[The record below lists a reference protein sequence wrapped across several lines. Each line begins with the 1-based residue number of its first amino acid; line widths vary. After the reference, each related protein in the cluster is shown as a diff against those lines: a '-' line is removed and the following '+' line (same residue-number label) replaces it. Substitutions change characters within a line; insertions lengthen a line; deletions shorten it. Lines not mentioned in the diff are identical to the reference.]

1 MTKRMKMK
9 RENNDGGDGPQ
20 DSKRN
25 RRNEETVRILI
36 PSSIAGAVIGKGGQ
50 HIQKMR
56 TQYKATVSVDDSQGP
71 ERTIQISADIE
82 STLEIITEMLK
93 YFEERDDEFDVRL
106 LIHQSLAG
114 CVIGK
119 GGQKIKEIRDRIGCR
134 FLKVFSNVA
143 PQSTDRVVQT
153 VGKQS
158 QVIDAVREVITLT
171 RDTPIKGPIHNYD
184 PMNFDRV
191 YADEYG
197 GYGTGTGSTRPS
209 QRGNRNGGGGGGGG
223 GMGGGAGG
231 GGGGGGGGGFGGA
244 GGAGGRGNNRF
255 DSGRGNGGIG
265 GAGIGGGNVGPRD
278 NPFINPWANGGGGDA
293 DGGFGG
299 NNGGGF
305 GGNNFGAGGPFGG
318 GGGGNFGNNS
328 FNGGPNGP
336 NDFGNNGGS
345 FGGQGIGGG
354 SGGNSMGNFGG
365 ANFGGGNQLGVGS
378 NLPALANF
386 GQNQGN
392 NSGGG
397 GFGAGNNGLGN
408 GLGGGNLSNSG
419 GLGNAVGANN
429 SAGGFNA
436 NIGGVGGGNS
446 SGPNGGNTPTNIPQG
461 HDPNNSTQVTIPKDL
476 AGAIIGKGGG
486 RIRRIRNESNAY
498 ITIDEPLPGS
508 NDRII
513 TISGTPKQIQMAQY
527 LLQQSVHENGR
538 RNF

>member
-1 MTKRMKMK
+1 MK
-9 RENNDGGDGPQ
+9 REMNDAGEGPQ
-20 DSKRN
+20 DQKRN

-93 YFEERDDEFDVRL
+93 YFEERDEDFDVRL

-171 RDTPIKGPIHNYD
+171 RDTPIKGAIHNYD

-197 GYGTGTGSTRPS
+197 GYGTGSGSTRPS
-209 QRGNRNGGGGGGGG
+209 QRGNNRNGGV
-223 GMGGGAGG
+223 
-231 GGGGGGGGGFGGA
+231 GA
-244 GGAGGRGNNRF
+244 GGAGAGGAA
-255 DSGRGNGGIG
+255 GGNGGGFSTG
-265 GAGIGGGNVGPRD
+265 GARGNAGGRGGADRFGGAAGGVAAGAGMGQRD
-278 NPFINPWANGGGGDA
+278 NPFINPWANGGGGDVDGFGNTGGGA
-293 DGGFGG
+293 GGFAG
-299 NNGGGF
+299 NSF
-305 GGNNFGAGGPFGG
+305 GGGAGGPFGG
-318 GGGGNFGNNS
+318 GSFGNNGFGGGPSDFGGNSGNFGQAQGSNSLPSLGSFSQNQGGTSNLPSLSSFGQNPGGAGGLGNGLSGGSANNGGVGALGGANGAGG
-328 FNGGPNGP
+328 FNAGGGANGGPNGSP
-336 NDFGNNGGS
+336 NAS
-345 FGGQGIGGG
+345 
-354 SGGNSMGNFGG
+354 
-365 ANFGGGNQLGVGS
+365 ANV
-378 NLPALANF
+378 
-386 GQNQGN
+386 
-392 NSGGG
+392 
-397 GFGAGNNGLGN
+397 
-408 GLGGGNLSNSG
+408 
-419 GLGNAVGANN
+419 
-429 SAGGFNA
+429 
-436 NIGGVGGGNS
+436 
-446 SGPNGGNTPTNIPQG
+446 PQG
-461 HDPNNSTQVTIPKDL
+461 HDPNNSTQVTIPKEL

-486 RIRRIRNESNAY
+486 RIRRIRNESSAY
-498 ITIDEPLPGS
+498 ITIDEPLPNS

-538 RNF
+538 RNI

>member
-1 MTKRMKMK
+1 MKMK
-9 RENNDGGDGPQ
+9 RESNDGDGPQ
-20 DSKRN
+20 DQKRN

-71 ERTIQISADIE
+71 ERTIQISTDID

-93 YFEERDDEFDVRL
+93 YFEERDEEFDVRL

-209 QRGNRNGGGGGGGG
+209 QRGGNRGGGGGG
-223 GMGGGAGG
+223 GGGAGG
-231 GGGGGGGGGFGGA
+231 GGGGGFGGGGGGGGGNGGRGNDRFGGGRGGGGGGGA
-244 GGAGGRGNNRF
+244 GGGATGLGGMG
-255 DSGRGNGGIG
+255 
-265 GAGIGGGNVGPRD
+265 GPRD

-293 DGGFGG
+293 DGFGVG

-305 GGNNFGAGGPFGG
+305 GGNNFGGGGGPF
-318 GGGGNFGNNS
+318 GGGNFGNN
-328 FNGGPNGP
+328 FGNGP
-336 NDFGNNGGS
+336 NDFG
-345 FGGQGIGGG
+345 GGG
-354 SGGNSMGNFGG
+354 SQLGGGGGTSNLPSLGNFG
-365 ANFGGGNQLGVGS
+365 QSQGS
-378 NLPALANF
+378 
-386 GQNQGN
+386 

-397 GFGAGNNGLGN
+397 AGFGAGNNSLGN
-408 GLGGGNLSNSG
+408 GLGAGYGAGNSSLGNGLGAVNNGGGGVG
-419 GLGNAVGANN
+419 GLGANN
-429 SAGGFNA
+429 GAGGFNA
-436 NIGGVGGGNS
+436 GGGGNGGGGSNNSANAS
-446 SGPNGGNTPTNIPQG
+446 SNIPQG

-486 RIRRIRNESNAY
+486 RIRRIRNESSAY

-527 LLQQSVHENGR
+527 LLQQRLVSQTD
-538 RNF
+538 

>member
-1 MTKRMKMK
+1 MTPNKNIGMKRNPDKRQRQESMKMK
-9 RENNDGGDGPQ
+9 RESNDGDGPQ
-20 DSKRN
+20 DQKRN

-93 YFEERDDEFDVRL
+93 YFEERDEEFDVRL

-209 QRGNRNGGGGGGGG
+209 QRGNQRGGNGGGGGGNNGAGGGGGFGGGNNGGGGGRGNDRFGGNRGGGGGGGG
-223 GMGGGAGG
+223 GLGG
-231 GGGGGGGGGFGGA
+231 
-244 GGAGGRGNNRF
+244 
-255 DSGRGNGGIG
+255 
-265 GAGIGGGNVGPRD
+265 GPRD
-278 NPFINPWANGGGGDA
+278 NPFINPWANGGAGDN
-293 DGGFGG
+293 DGFNVG

-305 GGNNFGAGGPFGG
+305 GGNNFGNNFGG
-318 GGGGNFGNNS
+318 GGGGSFGGNNG
-328 FNGGPNGP
+328 FGNGP
-336 NDFGNNGGS
+336 NDFG
-345 FGGQGIGGG
+345 
-354 SGGNSMGNFGG
+354 
-365 ANFGGGNQLGVGS
+365 GGNQSVNTS
-378 NLPALANF
+378 NLPSLGNF

-392 NSGGG
+392 NNSGNPGFGAGGGGGGNNQLGNGLGAGFNAGGNNSLGNGLGVVNNGGGVGGLGGANNGAG
-397 GFGAGNNGLGN
+397 GFGAG
-408 GLGGGNLSNSG
+408 
-419 GLGNAVGANN
+419 
-429 SAGGFNA
+429 
-436 NIGGVGGGNS
+436 GGVGGNAGAN
-446 SGPNGGNTPTNIPQG
+446 NGSNVTSNIPQG

-486 RIRRIRNESNAY
+486 RIRRIRNESSAY

-538 RNF
+538 RNI

>member
-1 MTKRMKMK
+1 MPNSAFSIAERLRMK
-9 RENNDGGDGPQ
+9 REMNDAGEGPQ
-20 DSKRN
+20 DQKRN

-93 YFEERDDEFDVRL
+93 YFEERDEDFDVRL

-171 RDTPIKGPIHNYD
+171 RDTPIKGAIHNYD

-197 GYGTGTGSTRPS
+197 GYGTGSGSTRPS
-209 QRGNRNGGGGGGGG
+209 QRGNNRN
-223 GMGGGAGG
+223 GGGAGG
-231 GGGGGGGGGFGGA
+231 AAGGGAAGGGNGGGFGA
-244 GGAGGRGNNRF
+244 GGARGSAGGRGGADRF
-255 DSGRGNGGIG
+255 GG
-265 GAGIGGGNVGPRD
+265 GAAGGAAAGAGMGQRD
-278 NPFINPWANGGGGDA
+278 NPFINPWANGGGGDVDGFGNTGGGA
-293 DGGFGG
+293 GGFAG
-299 NNGGGF
+299 NSF
-305 GGNNFGAGGPFGG
+305 GGGAGGPFGG
-318 GGGGNFGNNS
+318 GS
-328 FNGGPNGP
+328 
-336 NDFGNNGGS
+336 FGNNG
-345 FGGQGIGGG
+345 FGGAGPTDF
-354 SGGNSMGNFGG
+354 GGNSGNFGQTQG
-365 ANFGGGNQLGVGS
+365 ATGLPSLGSFTQTQGGTSG
-378 NLPALANF
+378 LPSLSSF
-386 GQNQGN
+386 GQNPG
-392 NSGGG
+392 
-397 GFGAGNNGLGN
+397 GAGGLGN
-408 GLGGGNLSNSG
+408 GLGGGGSANNG
-419 GLGNAVGANN
+419 GVGALGGANG
-429 SAGGFNA
+429 AGGFNA
-436 NIGGVGGGNS
+436 GGGANG
-446 SGPNGGNTPTNIPQG
+446 GPNGSPNASTNIPQG
-461 HDPNNSTQVTIPKDL
+461 HDPNNSTQVTIPKEL

-486 RIRRIRNESNAY
+486 RIRRIRNESSAY
-498 ITIDEPLPGS
+498 ITIDEPLPNS

-527 LLQQSVHENGR
+527 LLQQRLVSQSD
-538 RNF
+538 

>member
-1 MTKRMKMK
+1 MKMK
-9 RENNDGGDGPQ
+9 RESNDGDGPQ
-20 DSKRN
+20 DQKRN

-93 YFEERDDEFDVRL
+93 YFEDRDEEFDVRL

-153 VGKQS
+153 VGKQN

-209 QRGNRNGGGGGGGG
+209 QRGNNRNN
-223 GMGGGAGG
+223 GG
-231 GGGGGGGGGFGGA
+231 GGGGGGGGGAGNGGGFGGGGGGGGNGGRGNDRFGGRGGGGGGA
-244 GGAGGRGNNRF
+244 GGGGT
-255 DSGRGNGGIG
+255 
-265 GAGIGGGNVGPRD
+265 AGIGGMGGPRD
-278 NPFINPWANGGGGDA
+278 NPFINPWANGGGGDG
-293 DGGFGG
+293 DGFGVG

-305 GGNNFGAGGPFGG
+305 GGNNFGGGGPFGG
-318 GGGGNFGNNS
+318 GNFSNNG
-328 FNGGPNGP
+328 FGNGP
-336 NDFGNNGGS
+336 ND
-345 FGGQGIGGG
+345 
-354 SGGNSMGNFGG
+354 
-365 ANFGGGNQLGVGS
+365 FGGGNQLGGGGGTS
-378 NLPALANF
+378 NLPSLGNF
-386 GQNQGN
+386 GQSQGS
-392 NSGGG
+392 NSGGT
-397 GFGAGNNGLGN
+397 GFGAGNNSLGN
-408 GLGGGNLSNSG
+408 GLGAGFGAGNNSLGNGLGTVNNGGVG
-419 GLGNAVGANN
+419 GLGANN
-429 SAGGFNA
+429 GAGGFNA
-436 NIGGVGGGNS
+436 GGNNA
-446 SGPNGGNTPTNIPQG
+446 GPNNSTNSSANIPQG

-486 RIRRIRNESNAY
+486 RIRRIRNESSAY

-538 RNF
+538 RNNI

>member
-1 MTKRMKMK
+1 MTKRLRMK
-9 RENNDGGDGPQ
+9 REMNDAGEGPQ
-20 DSKRN
+20 DQKRN

-93 YFEERDDEFDVRL
+93 YFEERDEDFDVRL

-171 RDTPIKGPIHNYD
+171 RDTPIKGAIHNYD

-197 GYGTGTGSTRPS
+197 GYGTGSGSTRPS
-209 QRGNRNGGGGGGGG
+209 QRGNNRNGG
-223 GMGGGAGG
+223 
-231 GGGGGGGGGFGGA
+231 GGA
-244 GGAGGRGNNRF
+244 GGAGAGGAA
-255 DSGRGNGGIG
+255 GGNGGGFSAG
-265 GAGIGGGNVGPRD
+265 GARGNAGGRGGADRFGGAAGGAAAGAGMGQRD
-278 NPFINPWANGGGGDA
+278 NPFINPWANGGGGDVDGFGNSGGGA
-293 DGGFGG
+293 GGFAG
-299 NNGGGF
+299 NSF
-305 GGNNFGAGGPFGG
+305 GGGAGGPFGG
-318 GGGGNFGNNS
+318 GSFGNNGFGGGPSDFGGNSGNFGQAQGTNSLPSLGSFGQNQGGTSNLPSLSSFGQNPGAGGLGNGLSGGGANNGGVGALGGANGAG
-328 FNGGPNGP
+328 FNAGGGANGGPNGSP
-336 NDFGNNGGS
+336 NAS
-345 FGGQGIGGG
+345 
-354 SGGNSMGNFGG
+354 
-365 ANFGGGNQLGVGS
+365 ANV
-378 NLPALANF
+378 
-386 GQNQGN
+386 
-392 NSGGG
+392 
-397 GFGAGNNGLGN
+397 
-408 GLGGGNLSNSG
+408 
-419 GLGNAVGANN
+419 
-429 SAGGFNA
+429 
-436 NIGGVGGGNS
+436 
-446 SGPNGGNTPTNIPQG
+446 PQG
-461 HDPNNSTQVTIPKDL
+461 HDPNNSTQVTIPKEL

-486 RIRRIRNESNAY
+486 RIRRIRNESSAY
-498 ITIDEPLPGS
+498 ITIDEPLPNS

-527 LLQQSVHENGR
+527 LLQQRLVSQSD
-538 RNF
+538 

>member
-1 MTKRMKMK
+1 MK
-9 RENNDGGDGPQ
+9 REMNDAGEGPQ
-20 DSKRN
+20 DQKRN

-93 YFEERDDEFDVRL
+93 YFEERDEDFDVRL

-171 RDTPIKGPIHNYD
+171 RDTPIKGAIHNYD

-197 GYGTGTGSTRPS
+197 GYGTGSGSTRPS
-209 QRGNRNGGGGGGGG
+209 QRGNNRNG
-223 GMGGGAGG
+223 GGGAGG
-231 GGGGGGGGGFGGA
+231 GAAGGAAGGNGGGFSAGGA
-244 GGAGGRGNNRF
+244 RGNAGGRGGTDRF
-255 DSGRGNGGIG
+255 G
-265 GAGIGGGNVGPRD
+265 GAAGGAAAGAGMGQRD
-278 NPFINPWANGGGGDA
+278 NPFINPWANGGGGDVDGFGNTGA
-293 DGGFGG
+293 GAGGFAG
-299 NNGGGF
+299 NSF
-305 GGNNFGAGGPFGG
+305 GGGAGGPFGG
-318 GGGGNFGNNS
+318 GSFGNNGFGGGPSDFGGNSGNFGQTQGSNALPSLGSFNQNQGGTSSLPSLSSFGQNPGGAGGLGNGLSGGSANNGGVGALGGANGAGG
-328 FNGGPNGP
+328 FNAGGGANGGPNGSP
-336 NDFGNNGGS
+336 N
-345 FGGQGIGGG
+345 
-354 SGGNSMGNFGG
+354 
-365 ANFGGGNQLGVGS
+365 A
-378 NLPALANF
+378 A
-386 GQNQGN
+386 
-392 NSGGG
+392 
-397 GFGAGNNGLGN
+397 
-408 GLGGGNLSNSG
+408 
-419 GLGNAVGANN
+419 
-429 SAGGFNA
+429 
-436 NIGGVGGGNS
+436 
-446 SGPNGGNTPTNIPQG
+446 TNVPQG
-461 HDPNNSTQVTIPKDL
+461 HDPNNSTQVTIPKEL

-486 RIRRIRNESNAY
+486 RIRRIRNESSAY
-498 ITIDEPLPGS
+498 ITIDEPLPNS

-527 LLQQSVHENGR
+527 LLQQRLVSQSD
-538 RNF
+538 

>member
-1 MTKRMKMK
+1 MKMK
-9 RENNDGGDGPQ
+9 RENNDADGPQ
-20 DSKRN
+20 DPKRN

-93 YFEERDDEFDVRL
+93 YFEERDEEFDVRL

-209 QRGNRNGGGGGGGG
+209 QRGGGGGGGGNNNRNGGGGGGGAGNRGGGSNERFGGRGGHNGGGNNNAGGGGAGLG
-223 GMGGGAGG
+223 GMGG
-231 GGGGGGGGGFGGA
+231 
-244 GGAGGRGNNRF
+244 
-255 DSGRGNGGIG
+255 
-265 GAGIGGGNVGPRD
+265 GPRD
-278 NPFINPWANGGGGDA
+278 NPFINPWANGGGGDG
-293 DGGFGG
+293 DNFGVG
-299 NNGGGF
+299 NNSGGF
-305 GGNNFGAGGPFGG
+305 GGNNFGGGPFGG
-318 GGGGNFGNNS
+318 GGFGGNNGFG
-328 FNGGPNGP
+328 GGP
-336 NDFGNNGGS
+336 NDFGGNNQLGGGGNGTSSLPSLGNFGQSQGNNNGG
-345 FGGQGIGGG
+345 
-354 SGGNSMGNFGG
+354 
-365 ANFGGGNQLGVGS
+365 A
-378 NLPALANF
+378 
-386 GQNQGN
+386 
-392 NSGGG
+392 
-397 GFGAGNNGLGN
+397 FGAGNNSLGN
-408 GLGGGNLSNSG
+408 GLG
-419 GLGNAVGANN
+419 A
-429 SAGGFNA
+429 GFNA
-436 NIGGVGGGNS
+436 GNNSLVNGLGAVNNGGVGGLGANGGFTPVGGNAGTNNS
-446 SGPNGGNTPTNIPQG
+446 STPSNIPQG

-486 RIRRIRNESNAY
+486 RIRRIRNESSAY

-527 LLQQSVHENGR
+527 LLQQ
-538 RNF
+538 

>member
-1 MTKRMKMK
+1 MKMK
-9 RENNDGGDGPQ
+9 RENNDADGPQ
-20 DSKRN
+20 DPKRN

-93 YFEERDDEFDVRL
+93 YFEERDEEFDVRL

-209 QRGNRNGGGGGGGG
+209 QRGGGGGGGGNNNRNGGGGGGGAGNRGGGSNERFGGRGGHNGGGNNNAGGGGAGLG
-223 GMGGGAGG
+223 GMGG
-231 GGGGGGGGGFGGA
+231 
-244 GGAGGRGNNRF
+244 
-255 DSGRGNGGIG
+255 
-265 GAGIGGGNVGPRD
+265 GPRD
-278 NPFINPWANGGGGDA
+278 NPFINPWANGGGGDG
-293 DGGFGG
+293 DNFGVG
-299 NNGGGF
+299 NNSGGF
-305 GGNNFGAGGPFGG
+305 GGNNFGGGPFGG
-318 GGGGNFGNNS
+318 GGFGGNNGFG
-328 FNGGPNGP
+328 GGP
-336 NDFGNNGGS
+336 NDFGGNNQLGGGGNGTSSLPSLGNFGQSQGNNNGG
-345 FGGQGIGGG
+345 
-354 SGGNSMGNFGG
+354 
-365 ANFGGGNQLGVGS
+365 A
-378 NLPALANF
+378 
-386 GQNQGN
+386 
-392 NSGGG
+392 
-397 GFGAGNNGLGN
+397 FGAGNNSLGN
-408 GLGGGNLSNSG
+408 GLG
-419 GLGNAVGANN
+419 A
-429 SAGGFNA
+429 GFNA
-436 NIGGVGGGNS
+436 GNNSLVNGLGAVNNGGVGGLGANGGFTPVGGNAGTNNS
-446 SGPNGGNTPTNIPQG
+446 STPSNIPQG

-486 RIRRIRNESNAY
+486 RIRRIRNESSAY

-527 LLQQSVHENGR
+527 LLQQRLVSQKD
-538 RNF
+538 

>member
-1 MTKRMKMK
+1 MK
-9 RENNDGGDGPQ
+9 REMNDAGEGPQ
-20 DSKRN
+20 DQKRN

-93 YFEERDDEFDVRL
+93 YFEERDEDFDVRL

-171 RDTPIKGPIHNYD
+171 RDTPIKGAIHNYD

-197 GYGTGTGSTRPS
+197 GYGTGSGSTRPS
-209 QRGNRNGGGGGGGG
+209 QRGNNRNGGGGA
-223 GMGGGAGG
+223 GGAAGG
-231 GGGGGGGGGFGGA
+231 AAGGNGGGGFSA
-244 GGAGGRGNNRF
+244 GGARGNAGGGRGGTDRF
-255 DSGRGNGGIG
+255 G
-265 GAGIGGGNVGPRD
+265 GAAGGAAAGAGMGQRD
-278 NPFINPWANGGGGDA
+278 NPFINPWANGGGGDVDGFGNSGGGA
-293 DGGFGG
+293 GGFAG
-299 NNGGGF
+299 NSF
-305 GGNNFGAGGPFGG
+305 GGGAGGPFGG
-318 GGGGNFGNNS
+318 GTFGNNGFGGGPSDFGGNSGNFGQTQGTNSLPSLGSFSQNQGGTSSLPSLSSFGQNPGGAGGLGNGLSGGSANNGGVGALGGANGAGG
-328 FNGGPNGP
+328 FNAGGGANGGPNGSP
-336 NDFGNNGGS
+336 N
-345 FGGQGIGGG
+345 
-354 SGGNSMGNFGG
+354 
-365 ANFGGGNQLGVGS
+365 A
-378 NLPALANF
+378 A
-386 GQNQGN
+386 
-392 NSGGG
+392 
-397 GFGAGNNGLGN
+397 
-408 GLGGGNLSNSG
+408 
-419 GLGNAVGANN
+419 
-429 SAGGFNA
+429 
-436 NIGGVGGGNS
+436 
-446 SGPNGGNTPTNIPQG
+446 TNVPQG
-461 HDPNNSTQVTIPKDL
+461 HDPNNSTQVTIPKEL

-486 RIRRIRNESNAY
+486 RIRRIRNESSAY
-498 ITIDEPLPGS
+498 ITIDEPLPNS

-527 LLQQSVHENGR
+527 LLQQRLVSQSD
-538 RNF
+538 

>member
-1 MTKRMKMK
+1 MTKRLRMK
-9 RENNDGGDGPQ
+9 REMNDEGEGPQ
-20 DSKRN
+20 DQKRN

-93 YFEERDDEFDVRL
+93 YFEERDEDFDVRL

-158 QVIDAVREVITLT
+158 QVIEAVREVITLT
-171 RDTPIKGPIHNYD
+171 RDTPIKGAIHNYD

-197 GYGTGTGSTRPS
+197 GYGTGSGSTRPS
-209 QRGNRNGGGGGGGG
+209 QRGNNRN
-223 GMGGGAGG
+223 GGGAGG
-231 GGGGGGGGGFGGA
+231 VAGGAAGGNGGGFNAGGA
-244 GGAGGRGNNRF
+244 RGNAGGRGGADRF
-255 DSGRGNGGIG
+255 G
-265 GAGIGGGNVGPRD
+265 GAAGGAVAGAGMGQRD
-278 NPFINPWANGGGGDA
+278 NPFINPWANGGGGDVDGFGNNA
-293 DGGFGG
+293 GGAGGFAG
-299 NNGGGF
+299 NSF
-305 GGNNFGAGGPFGG
+305 GGGAGGPFGG
-318 GGGGNFGNNS
+318 GSFGNNGFGGGPSDFGGNSGNFGQAQGTNS
-328 FNGGPNGP
+328 LPSLGSFSQNQGGTSSLPSLGSFGQNPGGPGGLGNGLSGGANGGVGTLGGANGAGGFNAVGGANGGPNGSP
-336 NDFGNNGGS
+336 N
-345 FGGQGIGGG
+345 
-354 SGGNSMGNFGG
+354 
-365 ANFGGGNQLGVGS
+365 A
-378 NLPALANF
+378 A
-386 GQNQGN
+386 
-392 NSGGG
+392 
-397 GFGAGNNGLGN
+397 
-408 GLGGGNLSNSG
+408 
-419 GLGNAVGANN
+419 
-429 SAGGFNA
+429 
-436 NIGGVGGGNS
+436 
-446 SGPNGGNTPTNIPQG
+446 TNVPQG
-461 HDPNNSTQVTIPKDL
+461 HDPNNSTQVTIPKEL

-486 RIRRIRNESNAY
+486 RIRRIRNESSAY
-498 ITIDEPLPGS
+498 ITIDEPLPNS

-538 RNF
+538 RNI

>member
-1 MTKRMKMK
+1 MTKRLRMK
-9 RENNDGGDGPQ
+9 REMNDAGEGPQ
-20 DSKRN
+20 DQKRN

-93 YFEERDDEFDVRL
+93 YFEERDEDFDVRL

-171 RDTPIKGPIHNYD
+171 RDTPIKGAIHNYD

-197 GYGTGTGSTRPS
+197 GYGTGSGSTRPS
-209 QRGNRNGGGGGGGG
+209 QRGNNRNGGGGA
-223 GMGGGAGG
+223 GGAAGG
-231 GGGGGGGGGFGGA
+231 AAGGNGGGFNAGGA
-244 GGAGGRGNNRF
+244 RGNAGGRGGADRF
-255 DSGRGNGGIG
+255 G
-265 GAGIGGGNVGPRD
+265 GAAGGAVAGAGMGQRD
-278 NPFINPWANGGGGDA
+278 NPFINPWANGGGGDVDGFGNSA
-293 DGGFGG
+293 GGAGGFAG
-299 NNGGGF
+299 NSF
-305 GGNNFGAGGPFGG
+305 GGGAGGPFGG
-318 GGGGNFGNNS
+318 GSFGNNGFGGGPSDFGGNSGNFGQTQGTNSLPSLGSFSQNQGGTSSLPSLGSFGQNPGGPGGLGNGLSGGANNGGVGALGGANGAGG
-328 FNGGPNGP
+328 FNAGGGTNGGPNGSP
-336 NDFGNNGGS
+336 NT
-345 FGGQGIGGG
+345 
-354 SGGNSMGNFGG
+354 
-365 ANFGGGNQLGVGS
+365 A
-378 NLPALANF
+378 
-386 GQNQGN
+386 
-392 NSGGG
+392 
-397 GFGAGNNGLGN
+397 
-408 GLGGGNLSNSG
+408 
-419 GLGNAVGANN
+419 
-429 SAGGFNA
+429 
-436 NIGGVGGGNS
+436 
-446 SGPNGGNTPTNIPQG
+446 TNVPQG
-461 HDPNNSTQVTIPKDL
+461 HDPNNTTQVTIPKEL

-486 RIRRIRNESNAY
+486 RIRRIRNESSAY
-498 ITIDEPLPGS
+498 ITIDEPLPNS

-527 LLQQSVHENGR
+527 LLQQRLVSQSD
-538 RNF
+538 

>member
-1 MTKRMKMK
+1 FAERLRMK
-9 RENNDGGDGPQ
+9 REMNDEEEGPQ
-20 DSKRN
+20 DQKRN

-93 YFEERDDEFDVRL
+93 YFEERDEDFDVRL

-171 RDTPIKGPIHNYD
+171 RDTPIKGAIHNYD

-197 GYGTGTGSTRPS
+197 GYGTGSGSTRPS
-209 QRGNRNGGGGGGGG
+209 QRGSNRNGGGAGGAAGGGATGGGFGAGGGGTRGNSSARG
-223 GMGGGAGG
+223 GADRFGGAAGG
-231 GGGGGGGGGFGGA
+231 GGGGAAAGA
-244 GGAGGRGNNRF
+244 GMGQ
-255 DSGRGNGGIG
+255 
-265 GAGIGGGNVGPRD
+265 RD
-278 NPFINPWANGGGGDA
+278 NLFINPWANGGGGDVDGFGNTGGA
-293 DGGFGG
+293 GGFS
-299 NNGGGF
+299 
-305 GGNNFGAGGPFGG
+305 GNNFGGGAGGPFGG
-318 GGGGNFGNNS
+318 GS
-328 FNGGPNGP
+328 
-336 NDFGNNGGS
+336 FGNNG
-345 FGGQGIGGG
+345 FGGGGPGDFG
-354 SGGNSMGNFGG
+354 SSAGNFG
-365 ANFGGGNQLGVGS
+365 QSQGS
-378 NLPALANF
+378 NSLPSLGGFSQNQGGTSSLPSLGNF
-386 GQNQGN
+386 GQNPV
-392 NSGGG
+392 
-397 GFGAGNNGLGN
+397 GAGGLGN
-408 GLGGGNLSNSG
+408 GLGGGSANNG
-419 GLGNAVGANN
+419 GVGALGGANGAGGF
-429 SAGGFNA
+429 SAGGGA
-436 NIGGVGGGNS
+436 NG
-446 SGPNGGNTPTNIPQG
+446 GPNGSPSTATNIPQG
-461 HDPNNSTQVTIPKDL
+461 HDPNNSTQVTIPKEL

-486 RIRRIRNESNAY
+486 RIRRIRNESSAY
-498 ITIDEPLPGS
+498 ITIDEPLPNS

-527 LLQQSVHENGR
+527 LLQQ
-538 RNF
+538 

>member
-1 MTKRMKMK
+1 MTKRLRMK
-9 RENNDGGDGPQ
+9 REMNDEGEGPQ
-20 DSKRN
+20 DQKRN

-93 YFEERDDEFDVRL
+93 YFEERDEDFDVRL

-158 QVIDAVREVITLT
+158 QVIEAVREVITLT
-171 RDTPIKGPIHNYD
+171 RDTPIKGAIHNYD

-197 GYGTGTGSTRPS
+197 GYGTGSGSTRPS
-209 QRGNRNGGGGGGGG
+209 QRGNNRN
-223 GMGGGAGG
+223 GGGAGG
-231 GGGGGGGGGFGGA
+231 AVGGAAGGNGGGFNAGGA
-244 GGAGGRGNNRF
+244 RGNAGGRGGADRF
-255 DSGRGNGGIG
+255 G
-265 GAGIGGGNVGPRD
+265 GAAGGAVAGAGMGQRD
-278 NPFINPWANGGGGDA
+278 NPFINPWANGGGGDV
-293 DGGFGG
+293 DGFGNSAGGAGGYAG
-299 NNGGGF
+299 NSF
-305 GGNNFGAGGPFGG
+305 GGGAGGPFGG
-318 GGGGNFGNNS
+318 GSFGNNGFGGGPSDFGGNSGNFGQAQGTNS
-328 FNGGPNGP
+328 LPSLGSFSQNQGGTSSLPSLGSFGQNSGGPGGLGNGLSGGANGGVGALGGANGAGGFNAVGGANGGPNGSP
-336 NDFGNNGGS
+336 N
-345 FGGQGIGGG
+345 
-354 SGGNSMGNFGG
+354 
-365 ANFGGGNQLGVGS
+365 A
-378 NLPALANF
+378 A
-386 GQNQGN
+386 
-392 NSGGG
+392 
-397 GFGAGNNGLGN
+397 
-408 GLGGGNLSNSG
+408 
-419 GLGNAVGANN
+419 
-429 SAGGFNA
+429 
-436 NIGGVGGGNS
+436 
-446 SGPNGGNTPTNIPQG
+446 TNVPQG
-461 HDPNNSTQVTIPKDL
+461 HDPNNSTQVTIPKEL

-486 RIRRIRNESNAY
+486 RIRRIRNESSAY
-498 ITIDEPLPGS
+498 ITIDEPLPNS

-527 LLQQSVHENGR
+527 LLQQRLVSQSE
-538 RNF
+538 